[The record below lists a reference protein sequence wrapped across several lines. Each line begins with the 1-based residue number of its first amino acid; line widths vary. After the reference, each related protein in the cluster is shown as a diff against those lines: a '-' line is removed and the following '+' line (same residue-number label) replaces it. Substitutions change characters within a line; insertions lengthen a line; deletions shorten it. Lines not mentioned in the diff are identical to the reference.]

1 MGSFLLPEKCP
12 TQLFFFS
19 VIRNMWVTEICGWD
33 VVPCVLAAF
42 IWQTFEQL
50 TMSVGSDFSTLVC
63 WDSHWEKVISC
74 QVSLLLPFWQM
85 CARVYYT
92 LSSVLSVNSQQLIL
106 QVSHSHP
113 ESMCLRDSYTF
124 LFSCAPSLLPSLPPS
139 LCLSVSPSLRL
150 VWSTYAVGIA
160 CRFGAFWWSCVYQW
174 GEQFCTG
181 QDLFCACQTS
191 TGHTGN
197 FLGDIVL
204 WV

>member
-50 TMSVGSDFSTLVC
+50 TMSVESDFSTLVC

-85 CARVYYT
+85 CAGVYYT

-124 LFSCAPSLLPSLPPS
+124 LFSCAPSVPSVPSCLSFLPSFLSCLPPSFPPSFLLSLPPS
-139 LCLSVSPSLRL
+139 WLEYICCGNCL
-150 VWSTYAVGIA
+150 
-160 CRFGAFWWSCVYQW
+160 
-174 GEQFCTG
+174 
-181 QDLFCACQTS
+181 
-191 TGHTGN
+191 
-197 FLGDIVL
+197 
-204 WV
+204 